1 MNKGE
6 ARNWSGVYRALMEP
20 HQRKNTYKIVL
31 ATGLGRAV
39 YVHAVVQLVQQR
51 LDPSRGEPS

>member
-1 MNKGE
+1 M
-6 ARNWSGVYRALMEP
+6 VALIEP

-39 YVHAVVQLVQQR
+39 YVHAVVQLVQR
-51 LDPSRGEPS
+51 LDSSRGEPS